1 MPHVEQTYALY
12 ASHGRVYAENRD
24 GKLIDI
30 GSVRKE
36 GNLYRCRLDADGV
49 LTEALESPERAMA
62 DIQQRIGFLYMDGQF
77 TALPDARQQAR
88 LAADAPSTRITLG
101 QDVHESQRGGDTPHI
116 F

>member
-1 MPHVEQTYALY
+1 MPNVEQTYTLY

-24 GKLIDI
+24 GKLVDI

-36 GNLYRCRLDADGV
+36 GNVYRCRLDADSV
-49 LTEALESPERAMA
+49 LSEAMESPERAMA

-77 TALPDARQQAR
+77 TALPDVRQQAK
-88 LAADAPSTRITLG
+88 LAADAPSTRITLS
-101 QDVHESQRGGDTPHI
+101 QEVHEPERGGDTPHI